1 MNRIKTITTALAA
14 FLFAG
19 MSHMAHADEFA
30 NGFIAAQQSDY
41 AKAAAKWEPL
51 AKADHP
57 RAQFLLGTMY
67 HSGAAGTYDEKKAVA
82 LYHKAAENGV
92 REAQEYLAVAYA
104 EGWFGL
110 KKDPRKAHYWQQR
123 LDQGR

>member
-1 MNRIKTITTALAA
+1 MKSKLIKTTLAV
-14 FLFAG
+14 FLFGG
-19 MSHMAHADEFA
+19 MSHMALADEFA
-30 NGFIAAQQSDY
+30 NGFIAAQKSDY

-51 AKADHP
+51 AKDHP

-67 HSGAAGTYDEKKAVA
+67 HSGAAGQYDEKKAVA

-110 KKDPRKAHYWQQR
+110 KKDPRKAQYWQQR
-123 LDQGR
+123 LEQTP